1 MKGGNATNGTL
12 NVARPGRPGNAGLV
26 KEGCPGSEV
35 VRAYDTNV
43 PQQWNE
49 RRWSRTQKNILFF
62 LLEWSFGVR
71 PREIRIAAR
80 RDVHFTPGELCCENI
95 LQCKDAAASGSLMIL
110 FPCVVTHA
118 VGICFSRLQNSR
130 LSKA

>member
-1 MKGGNATNGTL
+1 MANATNGTF
-12 NVARPGRPGNAGLV
+12 NGIVARLGRPGNAGLV
-26 KEGCPGSEV
+26 KKAVLAARSSEPTIRMCRSNGMKDV
-35 VRAYDTNV
+35 GAGH
-43 PQQWNE
+43 
-49 RRWSRTQKNILFF
+49 KNILFF

-95 LQCKDAAASGSLMIL
+95 LQCEDAADSGSLMIL
-110 FPCVVTHA
+110 SPCVVTHA
-118 VGICFSRLQNSR
+118 VGICFSRLQNLR